1 MDYLLNE
8 GHTHFLELGP
18 GGQLAGMLG
27 RIRKG
32 TPVHS
37 ISDPA
42 SLEKALEALRAGS
55 QL

>member
-1 MDYLLNE
+1 
-8 GHTHFLELGP
+8 
-18 GGQLAGMLG
+18 MLS

-42 SLEKALEALRAGS
+42 SLEKAAAALR
-55 QL
+55 